1 MPTVLGVD
9 ASLTASGLSRI
20 SVADMNR
27 GGDPEF
33 VFTPD
38 EILVT
43 TVKPPGPKTKTLPE
57 YARRIEW
64 AVERIDAAME
74 GVDAIAME
82 ELAYGAKG
90 ATAWVLS
97 VVWGNVLR
105 CAAHR
110 GIPIGVV
117 GTGQLKKYATGS
129 GTSDKDVVLAAMVRR
144 FPEVSITNNNESD
157 ALVLGLVAC
166 RELGYPIDHPTVAKA
181 EVMAAL
187 HKKGPFL
194 NV

>member
-20 SVADMNR
+20 RVPDLGS
-27 GGDPEF
+27 DPNF

-38 EILVT
+38 ELLVT
-43 TVKPPGPKTKTLPE
+43 TIKPPGPKTKTLPE

-64 AVERIDAAME
+64 AVDRIDAAME

-97 VVWGNVLR
+97 VVWGNVIR
-105 CAAHR
+105 CAANR
-110 GIPIGVV
+110 GIPLGVV

-144 FPEVSITNNNESD
+144 FPEVAITNNNESD

-181 EVMAAL
+181 EVMLAL